1 MAPDQDQQEYNQFIK
16 QSVKDG
22 YYFKDAMEWYIFR
35 YVNPI
40 CERTMLFFIAVLCL
54 LISYVLVSII
64 FNSLP
69 LVEHV
74 PVVIKAKD
82 TSRYIPVIKSLRNSE
97 DIRTIDEAVVRYLLI
112 EYLKNRES
120 FDFRKA
126 DIEVLNK
133 KFAAIRNNSSITE
146 YRAFQAFMSKDNPS
160 SPIMNWGKNIT
171 RSVKITS
178 FAFKRIELNN
188 FVDRAKDFMS
198 IEVPSEVEIRYNAV
212 NSDNGTIDDK
222 QIYLAKIKF
231 NFPGIDAKNLKK
243 NLEFTVV
250 EYKNF
255 LVK

>member
-1 MAPDQDQQEYNQFIK
+1 MVPDQDPQEYNQFIK

-22 YYFKDAMEWYIFR
+22 SYFKDAVEWYVFR

-40 CERTMLFFIAVLCL
+40 CERTMLFFIAILCL
-54 LISYVLVSII
+54 LISYVLINII

-82 TSRYIPVIKSLRNSE
+82 TSKYIPVIKSLRNSE
-97 DIRTIDEAVVRYLLI
+97 DIRTVDEAVVKYLLI
-112 EYLKNRES
+112 QYLKNREE
-120 FDFRKA
+120 FDFTKA

-133 KFAAIRNNSSITE
+133 KFAAIRNNSSISE
-146 YRAFQAFMSKDNPS
+146 YRAFQAFMDKDNPS
-160 SPIMNWGKNIT
+160 SPIKNWGKNIT
-171 RSVKITS
+171 RLIQVSAFS
-178 FAFKRIELNN
+178 FKRIELNN

-198 IEVPSEVEIRYNAV
+198 IEIPEEVEIRYNV
-212 NSDNGTIDDK
+212 INFDNGTSDNNQK
-222 QIYLAKIKF
+222 YVAKIKF
-231 NFPGIDAKNLKK
+231 KFSGIDAKNPKK
-243 NLEFTVV
+243 DLEFTVV